1 MLIQQRDRERKESS
15 IVPLCLIVTLPILS
29 SFPIVPSMVTP
40 SSSSSLPHS
49 LQGLTPEEVLE
60 SRRLHGENIL
70 LPPPREAWW
79 RQLLR
84 KFDDPIIRILVIAAL
99 LAILTGQA
107 VEAMGIL
114 VAIVLATVLALVNE
128 LQAEKEF
135 DVLNQVNQDT
145 PVKVIRREGIREI
158 SRREVVVG
166 DLVVLDQGE
175 EVPADLEVLE
185 SAGLMV
191 DQSRLTGESVPV
203 EKFPRGVEEGSGS
216 AEETYPSWLVLK
228 GTPVVQGHALG
239 RVRAVGGETELGKT
253 ATAAAQTTA
262 DPTPLMRQLDH
273 LAEQIGAIGMGASA
287 LTFLALV
294 LHASLTGRMV
304 QSGPQWAATLLLLAA
319 GAVALCR
326 VWIPSFYTGAAMAHL
341 PWKRP
346 RWLETGGG
354 RGWGIPLAAAL
365 LILLL
370 GGGILLATGLLP
382 PTPSAWLSESGASH
396 LLTFFMVSVA
406 LIVMAMPEG
415 LPMSVTLAL
424 AYSMRR
430 MVATNNLVRRM
441 HACETIG
448 AATVICT
455 DKTGTLTRNQMQVQ
469 HMEYPASRKSLLL
482 QAIAV
487 NSTAEL
493 SFPEGESGLPVP
505 LGNPTEGALL
515 LWLHQE
521 KGDYHA
527 LRQGFRSSS
536 QDQWAFTTE
545 RKYMAT
551 RGCPQEDPQT
561 PWLFLKGA
569 PEILLAHC
577 TRLLTDLGESPL
589 SPQDH
594 TRLLTEI
601 QSWQARGMRILGFAG
616 RPNPDMSSPEES
628 QVATDLLWMGFAAI
642 ADPVR
647 PEVPQALAHCRQAG
661 IQVKMVTGD
670 SPETA
675 REIARQ
681 SRLWDKDQE
690 GQEGL
695 LMTGAQFQALEEEEA
710 MAAATRLRI
719 MARARPNDKLRLVQ
733 CLRQQGEVV
742 AVTGDGTNDAPALN
756 RADVGIA
763 MGKTGTAVAKEA
775 ADIILLDDSFP
786 SIVQAVLWGRSLYRN
801 LQKFLIFQ
809 LTVNLVA
816 LSIAILGPFLNLELP
831 LTVIQVLWINLI
843 MDTFAAI
850 ALATDPPDPALMQL
864 PPRRQGD
871 FMISLPMLRQI
882 LATSLPCLAILV
894 GALLFFRA
902 RGMDILDS
910 WAETPPHARTMLT
923 KFFSLFVL
931 LQFWNLYATKCWGVK
946 DRVFSH
952 LWDNRP
958 FLLISALILLGQF
971 LIVTFGGRVFRTV
984 PLSPQEWLSV
994 LALSLTIL
1002 PVHLLLIWLR
1012 RHRQE
1017 AR

>member
-1 MLIQQRDRERKESS
+1 MDN
-15 IVPLCLIVTLPILS
+15 LS
-29 SFPIVPSMVTP
+29 SPSPVKNP
-40 SSSSSLPHS
+40 PL
-49 LQGLTPEEVLE
+49 GLTPEEVLE

-84 KFDDPIIRILVIAAL
+84 KFDDPIIRILVIAAF
-99 LAILTGQA
+99 LAILTGQG
-107 VEAMGIL
+107 VEALGIL

-175 EVPADLEVLE
+175 EVPADLEILE
-185 SAGLMV
+185 SAGLML

-203 EKFPRGVEEGSGS
+203 EKFPRGTGEESGKQ
-216 AEETYPSWLVLK
+216 EETYPSWMALK
-228 GTPVVQGHALG
+228 GTPVVQGHAMGKVL
-239 RVRAVGGETELGKT
+239 AVGGETELGRT
-253 ATAAAQTTA
+253 ATAAAQATA

-294 LHASLTGRMV
+294 LHASLTGRMA
-304 QSGPQWAATLLLLAA
+304 QSAPQWTATVLLLTA
-319 GAVALCR
+319 GAIALCR
-326 VWIPSFYTGAAMAHL
+326 IWLPSFYTGAAML
-341 PWKRP
+341 RLSWKRP
-346 RWLETGGG
+346 RWTQASGI
-354 RGWGIPLAAAL
+354 RGWGIPLGIAL
-365 LILLL
+365 LLLLL

-382 PTPSAWLSESGASH
+382 PAPSAWLSESAASH

-469 HMEYPASRKSLLL
+469 HMEYPATRKSLLQL
-482 QAIAV
+482 AIAV

-493 SFPEGESGLPVP
+493 SFPEGDMGATPVP

-515 LWLHQE
+515 LWLHQQQE
-521 KGDYHA
+521 DYHA
-527 LRQGFRSSS
+527 LRSAFRSAP
-536 QDQWAFTTE
+536 QDQWPFTTE

-551 RGCPQEDPQT
+551 RGYPTSDPST

-577 TRLLTDLGESPL
+577 TRLLTDQGESPL
-589 SPQDH
+589 APEH
-594 TRLLTEI
+594 RTRLLQEI
-601 QSWQARGMRILGFAG
+601 QSWQHRGMRILGFAG

-628 QVATDLLWMGFAAI
+628 QVATDLLWMGFSAI

-647 PEVPQALAHCRQAG
+647 PEVPQALEHCRLAG

-675 REIARQ
+675 REIGRQ
-681 SRLWDKDQE
+681 SRLWDD
-690 GQEGL
+690 GQEHQDGL
-695 LMTGAQFQALEEEEA
+695 LMTGAEFQALNEEEA
-710 MAAATRLRI
+710 MAAAARLRI

-816 LSIAILGPFLNLELP
+816 LAIAILGPFLNLELP

-871 FMISLPMLRQI
+871 FMISRPMLRQI
-882 LATSLPCLAILV
+882 LAAGLPCLAVLV
-894 GALLFFRA
+894 GVLLFFRGQ
-902 RGMDILDS
+902 GMEIMDS
-910 WAETPPHARTMLT
+910 WAETPPQSRIMLT
-923 KFFSLFVL
+923 EFFTLFVL
-931 LQFWNLYATKCWGVK
+931 LQFWNLFATKCWGVK
-946 DRVFSH
+946 DKILSH

-958 FLLISALILLGQF
+958 FLLICGIILLGQF
-971 LIVTFGGRVFRTV
+971 LLVTLGGRVFRTV
-984 PLSPQEWLSV
+984 PLSLSQWLFV
-994 LALSLTIL
+994 LGLSLVIL
-1002 PVHLLLIWLR
+1002 PVHLILGWCR
-1012 RHRQE
+1012 RPQG
-1017 AR
+1017 

>member
-1 MLIQQRDRERKESS
+1 MDD
-15 IVPLCLIVTLPILS
+15 LS
-29 SFPIVPSMVTP
+29 SPSPVKNP
-40 SSSSSLPHS
+40 PL
-49 LQGLTPEEVLE
+49 GLTPEEVLE
-60 SRRLHGENIL
+60 SRRRHGENVL

-84 KFDDPIIRILVIAAL
+84 KFDDPIIRILVIAAF

-107 VEAMGIL
+107 VEAAGIL

-175 EVPADLEVLE
+175 EVPADLEILE
-185 SAGLMV
+185 AAGLMV

-203 EKFPRGVEEGSGS
+203 EKFPRGEGGESGRH
-216 AEETYPSWLVLK
+216 EETYPSWMALK

-239 RVRAVGGETELGKT
+239 RVLAVGGETELGRT

-273 LAEQIGAIGMGASA
+273 LAEQIGAVGMGASA

-294 LHASLTGRMV
+294 LHASLTGRMA
-304 QSGPQWAATLLLLAA
+304 QSAPQWAATLLLLAA
-319 GAVALCR
+319 GAIALCR
-326 VWIPSFYTGAAMAHL
+326 IWMPSFYTGAAMLRL

-346 RWLETGGG
+346 RWLDAGGV

-365 LILLL
+365 LVLLL

-382 PTPSAWLSESGASH
+382 PAPSAWLSESAASH

-469 HMEYPASRKSLLL
+469 HMEYPAAGKALLQ

-493 SFPEGESGLPVP
+493 SFPEEAGGAPVP

-521 KGDYHA
+521 GEDYHA
-527 LRQGFRSSS
+527 LRSAFRTTP
-536 QDQWAFTTE
+536 QDQWPFTTE

-551 RGCPQEDPQT
+551 RGCPAQDPRT

-577 TRLLTDLGESPL
+577 TRLLTDQGERPL
-589 SPQDH
+589 SPEDRP
-594 TRLLTEI
+594 RLLQEI
-601 QSWQARGMRILGFAG
+601 QTWQARGMRILGFAG
-616 RPNPDMSSPEES
+616 RPNPDMSSPEEAR
-628 QVATDLLWMGFAAI
+628 VAEELLWMGFAAI

-647 PEVPQALAHCRQAG
+647 PEVPLALAHCRQAG

-675 REIARQ
+675 REIGRQ
-681 SRLWDKDQE
+681 SRLWDDGHE
-690 GQEGL
+690 NQEGL
-695 LMTGAQFQALEEEEA
+695 LMTGAQFQALGEEEA
-710 MAAATRLRI
+710 IAAAARLRI

-816 LSIAILGPFLNLELP
+816 LAIAILGPFLNLELP

-850 ALATDPPDPALMQL
+850 ALATDPPDPALMRL

-871 FMISLPMLRQI
+871 FMISRPMLRQI
-882 LATSLPCLAILV
+882 LAAGLPCLAILV
-894 GALLFFRA
+894 GALLYFRA
-902 RGMDILDS
+902 QGMDIMDS
-910 WAETPPHARTMLT
+910 WAETTPRSRTMLT
-923 KFFSLFVL
+923 EFFSLFVL
-931 LQFWNLYATKCWGVK
+931 LQFWNLFATKCWGVR
-946 DRVFSH
+946 DGILSH

-958 FLLISALILLGQF
+958 FLLISGIILLGQF

-984 PLSPQEWLSV
+984 PLSRGEWLSV
-994 LALSLTIL
+994 LGLSLCIL
-1002 PVHLLLIWLR
+1002 PVHLLLGWWR
-1012 RHRQE
+1012 RRRSQGE
-1017 AR
+1017 N